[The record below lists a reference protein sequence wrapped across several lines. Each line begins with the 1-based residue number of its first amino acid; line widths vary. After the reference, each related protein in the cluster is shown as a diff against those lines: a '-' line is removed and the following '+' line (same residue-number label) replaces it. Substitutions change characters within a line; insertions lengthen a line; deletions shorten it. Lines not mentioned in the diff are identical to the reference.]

1 MRKNFVLILFLATIL
16 SLFLF
21 NQEVRSIVETSVFG
35 WAWSENIGWI
45 SFNCNNPQLEVP
57 RCLNDYALNID
68 SSGKLSGYAWSENI
82 GWISFNEA
90 DTGSPPSDDPC
101 APGCIA
107 VVTPSGQFGKENV
120 YIEGWAKALAHD
132 DGWIRFDHGQT
143 GEAYID
149 SDGDF
154 HGWAWGSDVV
164 GWVSFNSSDP
174 GAGGASYKV
183 TLDFSGF
190 NSAPVASMSCDISGC
205 SGGACNGSWI
215 AYRPTADPTPCVYK
229 VNNDSTDDDGQE
241 DIVKTEWYLDE
252 VLKSSCSGICDYTLQ
267 DMSADDY
274 VIKLYV
280 EDSEGESD
288 FTTHSFAMRE
298 EVRAGFMCSLDN
310 ENWESCETISVAE
323 DEILYLKDHASLPE
337 HSTYSEGASGFWT
350 RIWEKG
356 DGETFEQFGP
366 IPGPN
371 NLSTTLSTDRKVIRL
386 TVADNQGRLDYQDHN
401 LSVTLPLPEWQE
413 VAPF

>member
-1 MRKNFVLILFLATIL
+1 MLRKMRKSLALILFSVIALG
-16 SLFLF
+16 LFLG
-21 NQEVRSIVETSVFG
+21 NKQVLSGAEHNVSG
-35 WAWSENIGWI
+35 WAWSETIGWI
-45 SFNCNNPQLEVP
+45 SFNSTTGGGGINYGV
-57 RCLNDYALNID
+57 NINTN
-68 SSGKLSGYAWSENI
+68 GNFSGYAWSENI
-82 GWISFNEA
+82 GWITFNQSELSGCPQTPCRA
-90 DTGSPPSDDPC
+90 KFNKGTGEVS
-101 APGCIA
+101 
-107 VVTPSGQFGKENV
+107 
-120 YIEGWAKALAHD
+120 GWARALVYEGSE
-132 DGWIRFDHGQT
+132 DGWISLRDSTYGVSVNKET
-143 GEAYID
+143 GE
-149 SDGDF
+149 F
-154 HGWAWGSDVV
+154 EGWAWGSDII
-164 GWVSFNSSDP
+164 GWISFNCNNPETGDICSISD
-174 GAGGASYKV
+174 YKV
-183 TLDFSGF
+183 QTSFRF
-190 NSAPVASMSCDISGC
+190 NDPPVASMSCDISGC